1 MLEACNDAQ
10 TLMTTGGNTFW
21 SSGSVPLIEPEF
33 LSSIIGAASD
43 IALVVS
49 AEGIILSVVL
59 NTHSESF
66 GNLKHWEGRPVV
78 EFLTRE
84 SVPKFEKAHE
94 AYLNGEVPKK
104 QLELNHSDNAVWQ
117 YPVRYTFHRF
127 GQENAA
133 LLLGRDLRP
142 IAETQ
147 QQLVQ
152 AQIALEQGY
161 EARREF
167 DARYRVLLANVRQ
180 AVVFISVQSGR
191 VEDANELA
199 ASMLGLT
206 VEALRGSTFASHF
219 ADRSTA
225 ELIESLM
232 NATLS
237 EAGAQVGLRASRT
250 RTDVVAHPVVFRAGG
265 QRILLCRLATKAG
278 EVAAPDAAAMNA
290 LALFRAGSDPMLFMS
305 PKGVITAVNESF
317 MDLAGA
323 AHLSDV
329 VGRSLSDFLGR
340 GQIDLSVLT
349 DQPQRSGHM
358 RIYATKIVN
367 NLGER
372 LPVEVSA
379 THLSDS
385 ETPVI
390 GCIIRDVSR
399 VEVARTTSGGGGAAV
414 SHMPTEPARNVMD
427 LVGSTSLKDI
437 VAETTDVVEKM
448 CIETAVELTGNNR
461 VAAADMLG
469 LSRQSLYV
477 KLRKYGLLSKDG

>member
-1 MLEACNDAQ
+1 
-10 TLMTTGGNTFW
+10 MTTGGNTFW
-21 SSGSVPLIEPEF
+21 SSGAVPLIEPEF

-78 EFLTRE
+78 QFLTRE
-84 SVPKFEKAHE
+84 TVPKFEAAHA
-94 AYLNGEVPKK
+94 AYLAGEVPRKP
-104 QLELNHSDNAVWQ
+104 LELNHSDNAVWQ

-127 GQENAA
+127 GHENAA

-167 DARYRVLLANVRQ
+167 DARFRVLLANTDQ
-180 AVVFISVQSGR
+180 AIAFVSVQSGR
-191 VEDANELA
+191 VDDANEA
-199 ASMLGLT
+199 AATLLGLKQDS
-206 VEALRGSTFASHF
+206 LKGSPFAQHF
-219 ADRSTA
+219 ADRSTV
-225 ELIESLM
+225 ELTESLM
-232 NATLS
+232 NATLA
-237 EAGAQVGLRASRT
+237 EEGGQVTLRAQRGKRSLI
-250 RTDVVAHPVVFRAGG
+250 VKPVIFRAGG
-265 QRILLCRLATKAG
+265 QRVLLCRISG
-278 EVAAPDAAAMNA
+278 EDEVTTSSDAAANQA
-290 LALFRAGSDPMLFMS
+290 LSLFRSGSDAMVFMS
-305 PKGVITAVNESF
+305 GKGVITSVNESF
-317 MDLAGA
+317 LDVVGA

-329 VGRSLSDFLGR
+329 IGRSFADFLGR
-340 GQIDLSVLT
+340 GQIDLSVLI
-349 DQPQRSGHM
+349 DQPHRSGQM
-358 RIYATKIVN
+358 RIYATRLVN
-367 NLGER
+367 DLGTR
-372 LPVEVSA
+372 LSVEISA
-379 THLSDS
+379 THLEDTG
-385 ETPVI
+385 EAVI
-390 GCIIRDVSR
+390 GCIVRDVGHAEAGR
-399 VEVARTTSGGGGAAV
+399 AQMGAATTV
-414 SHMPTEPARNVMD
+414 PAEPTRSVMD

-461 VAAADMLG
+461 VAAAEMLG

-477 KLRKYGLLSKDG
+477 KLRKYGLLSKNG